1 MRVRRG
7 LTVRKARRRRSS
19 QAGFTLVEILVVITI
34 IGLIMALVGPRVLN
48 YLGESKAKAAKIQI
62 ESFSS
67 ALDLYYLD
75 LGRFPTPT
83 KASRRSRAATTR
95 PAGTDPICVAAWC
108 PTIPGAAAT
117 SIVRRASAH
126 PTKSFP
132 LAPTVRKAA
141 VEQQPIS
148 PAARAETC
156 HGERGFALIEILCV
170 LAIIGMLAAIIL
182 PAVPR
187 STTRAK
193 LESYAV
199 ATAALLKSDRSAA
212 LRRQIQVT
220 TEVDAA
226 ARSIRSG
233 VTGRV
238 IRMPDDVSLDAIL
251 ASRCADR
258 NAGRSIDFFP
268 SGMSCG
274 GVIALSRPGMGV
286 EVRVNWLT
294 GGVDIV
300 PQKLL

>member
-1 MRVRRG
+1 
-7 LTVRKARRRRSS
+7 
-19 QAGFTLVEILVVITI
+19 
-34 IGLIMALVGPRVLN
+34 
-48 YLGESKAKAAKIQI
+48 
-62 ESFSS
+62 
-67 ALDLYYLD
+67 
-75 LGRFPTPT
+75 
-83 KASRRSRAATTR
+83 
-95 PAGTDPICVAAWC
+95 
-108 PTIPGAAAT
+108 
-117 SIVRRASAH
+117 
-126 PTKSFP
+126 
-132 LAPTVRKAA
+132 

-148 PAARAETC
+148 PAARAENGG
-156 HGERGFALIEILCV
+156 GERGFALIEILCV

-182 PAVPR
+182 PAIPR

-212 LRRQIQVT
+212 LRRQIQVAT
-220 TEVDAA
+220 QVDAA
-226 ARSIRSG
+226 SRSIRSG
-233 VTGRV
+233 ATGRV
-238 IRMPDDVSLDAIL
+238 IRLPNDVALDAIL

-258 NAGRSIDFFP
+258 IAGRSIDFFP